1 MASFL
6 QTLSSPVTAR
16 AAKVS
21 ALLVLPALIAGALGW
36 QALQFVR
43 ATQQLSA
50 VADRPAPPSRPD
62 SAKRALDEKLLGL
75 FGSADQEQLEQAPRA
90 ALPESN
96 LDLQISAIFFMT
108 PPEASSVII
117 EDGNK
122 TLILKPGE
130 EARPGISIAQIE
142 SNRVTFKRNGKLE
155 QLSFRGFGDGESEP
169 TEDLPLA
176 AIAPSPSPPPAS
188 EAPMEA
194 KSPSAQPT
202 AYQQFIQR
210 KLAQNK

>member
-6 QTLSSPVTAR
+6 QTLSSPMAAR
-16 AAKVS
+16 SAKFG
-21 ALLVLPALIAGALGW
+21 AWLMLPALTLATLGW
-36 QALQFVR
+36 QAFQFAQTTR
-43 ATQQLSA
+43 QQDSIA
-50 VADRPAPPSRPD
+50 EVTSTTSSPTPANKS
-62 SAKRALDEKLLGL
+62 LDQHLLGI
-75 FGSADQEQLEQAPRA
+75 FGSLDQEQPEQVQRE

-108 PPEASSVII
+108 RPEESSVII

-130 EARPGISIAQIE
+130 EARPGIAIAEIE

-155 QLSFRGFGDGESEP
+155 QLSFRGFGEGESASPESLPVASAEP
-169 TEDLPLA
+169 
-176 AIAPSPSPPPAS
+176 PPPAV
-188 EAPMEA
+188 EAPAAA
-194 KSPSAQPT
+194 KSTEPPPT

-210 KLAQNK
+210 KLAQNNK